1 MNQRRNDQR
10 DKDPRVV
17 TYAQFSALKPPLFHE
32 AEEPL
37 EVDAWLCAIKAKL
50 DVLTLPCSEERKVK
64 FAAMYLRGLAMLW
77 WDHFKMMQQNGC
89 EITWA
94 KFKTAF
100 NNHHIPKGMMER
112 KLNELLTLRQGSDTV
127 YQYAQKFNN
136 LCQYGDYYVDTYA
149 KKMDRFRRGLDL
161 ELYEK
166 LNPIKTNSY
175 HEIVDLAMSQED
187 AMKRVQNAKKRK
199 VVFNSNN
206 AHNRKFRMVQKA
218 P

>member
-1 MNQRRNDQR
+1 
-10 DKDPRVV
+10 
-17 TYAQFSALKPPLFHE
+17 
-32 AEEPL
+32 
-37 EVDAWLCAIKAKL
+37 
-50 DVLTLPCSEERKVK
+50 
-64 FAAMYLRGLAMLW
+64 MYLCGLAMLW